1 MRTNL
6 TNSSDIFLTDDDY
19 EAFFGGEIYR
29 ITGLLNQYAVDV
41 CSACKGDCCKLVDCQ
56 LYSKKLDCC
65 PIYRIRPRECRYHF
79 CNKIL
84 SEALL
89 NSEDKELLIQPVIKL
104 MGDKK
109 GNISRLFT
117 RFPHFPL
124 NPDGLALLGIATKV
138 KVLMG
143 SFENGNITGTELSD
157 KLETL
162 CLNAAQNMAIVL
174 SYTR

>member
-1 MRTNL
+1 
-6 TNSSDIFLTDDDY
+6 
-19 EAFFGGEIYR
+19 
-29 ITGLLNQYAVDV
+29 
-41 CSACKGDCCKLVDCQ
+41 
-56 LYSKKLDCC
+56 
-65 PIYRIRPRECRYHF
+65 
-79 CNKIL
+79 
-84 SEALL
+84 L

-143 SFENGNITGTELSD
+143 SFENGSITGTELSD

-174 SYTR
+174 SYTE